1 MLVLV
6 LVERSIVRAG
16 GWLMLVRCCCF
27 WGWSSW
33 PLLMVVPLT
42 LLALLLV
49 DITTSGGAVL
59 LLLLLLECPFRMGS
73 SLPYPLWLLA
83 LLMVRFREPPLM
95 TGTMVAVPVG

>member
-16 GWLMLVRCCCF
+16 GWLMLVRCF

-42 LLALLLV
+42 LMALLLV
-49 DITTSGGAVL
+49 DITTSGGAV
-59 LLLLLLECPFRMGS
+59 LLLLECPFRMGS

>member
-16 GWLMLVRCCCF
+16 GWLVRCF

-33 PLLMVVPLT
+33 PLLMVVPLR
-42 LLALLLV
+42 LLLLLV
-49 DITTSGGAVL
+49 DITTSGGAV

>member
-1 MLVLV
+1 MLLV
-6 LVERSIVRAG
+6 LVERSMVRAG
-16 GWLMLVRCCCF
+16 GWLMLVRCF
-27 WGWSSW
+27 WGCSSW

-42 LLALLLV
+42 LLALLLLV
-49 DITTSGGAVL
+49 DITTSGGAV

>member
-16 GWLMLVRCCCF
+16 GWLMLVRCF
-27 WGWSSW
+27 WGLSSW

-42 LLALLLV
+42 LLLLLV
-49 DITTSGGAVL
+49 DITTSGGAV

>member
-16 GWLMLVRCCCF
+16 GWLMLVRCF

-33 PLLMVVPLT
+33 PLLMVVPLR
-42 LLALLLV
+42 LLLLLV
-49 DITTSGGAVL
+49 DITTSGGAV
-59 LLLLLLECPFRMGS
+59 LLLLLECPFRMGS

>member
-16 GWLMLVRCCCF
+16 GWLMLVRCF

-42 LLALLLV
+42 LLLLLLLV

-59 LLLLLLECPFRMGS
+59 LLLLECPLRMGS